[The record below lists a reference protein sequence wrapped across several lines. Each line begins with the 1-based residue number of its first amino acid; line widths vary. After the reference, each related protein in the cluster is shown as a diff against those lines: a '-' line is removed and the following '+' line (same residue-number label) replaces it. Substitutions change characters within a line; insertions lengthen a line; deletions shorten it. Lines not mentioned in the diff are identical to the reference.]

1 MLGTSVG
8 RTIQELISLQAF
20 AKTSS
25 YIKEATTSPLYNL
38 LNVFNQNF
46 SSVATDAHHGDHE
59 LQYTMPPPPPSSSL
73 PADQQLLVEVGVL
86 GVPNA
91 GKSTLT
97 NALAGSK
104 VSAVSDKTNTT
115 TRSRLGAFTA
125 GPTQVV
131 MFDTPGIVAPGQN
144 LSPRHLRRVESAWKT
159 ASECDV
165 LLFVIDA
172 QRQLA
177 LPDPRVLRLVQS
189 LSGGMI
195 PGLGSKMTLPV
206 TALVLNK
213 VDMVPKEQ
221 RSMMLPLAENLSKQA
236 NFDEVFWV
244 SALRGHGVEELKE
257 YLLQVQ
263 GKSKGWIVPSEANTD
278 AGLLDLACE
287 IVREK
292 IFRAYYKG
300 ELKKLFFFLENVSAI
315 PVASCKR
322 RIELHLFLATLEL
335 NIC

>member
-1 MLGTSVG
+1 MH
-8 RTIQELISLQAF
+8 ELISLQAF
-20 AKTSS
+20 TKASS
-25 YIKEATTSPLYNL
+25 CIKEGLTSPFYSL
-38 LNVFNQNF
+38 LNVFSHNYSTLAPDAYHGEDNF
-46 SSVATDAHHGDHE
+46 QHM
-59 LQYTMPPPPPSSSL
+59 LPPPSSL
-73 PADQQLLVEVGVL
+73 LQPAEHQLLVEVGVL

-125 GPTQVV
+125 GATQVV
-131 MFDTPGIVAPGQN
+131 MFDTPGIVAPGQT
-144 LSPRHLRRVESAWKT
+144 LSPRHLRRIESAWKT

-177 LPDPRVLRLVQS
+177 RPDPRVLRLVQS
-189 LSGGMI
+189 LRGGTI
-195 PGLGSKMTLPV
+195 PGLGSKLTLPA

-213 VDMVPKEQ
+213 VDMIHKEQ
-221 RSMMLPLAENLSKQA
+221 RSMMLPLAEQLSSQSI
-236 NFDEVFWV
+236 FDEVFWV
-244 SALRGHGVEELKE
+244 SALRGHGVDELKE

-263 GKSKGWIVPSEANTD
+263 GKTKAWIVPEESNTD
-278 AGLLDLACE
+278 ASAQDLACE

-300 ELKKLFFFLENVSAI
+300 EEKVYFILV
-315 PVASCKR
+315 
-322 RIELHLFLATLEL
+322 
-335 NIC
+335 

>member
-1 MLGTSVG
+1 MLGTG
-8 RTIQELISLQAF
+8 ACRTMHELISLQAF
-20 AKTSS
+20 TKTSS
-25 YIKEATTSPLYNL
+25 CFREGITSPLYNV
-38 LNVFNQNF
+38 LNVISYNF
-46 SSVATDAHHGDHE
+46 ATLAANAHHCDGNLRH
-59 LQYTMPPPPPSSSL
+59 MSPSSPSTSQ
-73 PADQQLLVEVGVL
+73 PAEQQLLVEVGVL

-125 GPTQVV
+125 GATQVV

-189 LSGGMI
+189 LRGGTI
-195 PGLGSKMTLPV
+195 PGLSSKMTLPA

-221 RSMMLPLAENLSKQA
+221 RSMMLPLAEQLSSQS

-244 SALRGHGVEELKE
+244 SALRGHGVNELRE
-257 YLLQVQ
+257 YLIQVQ
-263 GKSKGWIVPSEANTD
+263 GKSKGWIVPEEANTD
-278 AGLLDLACE
+278 ASVQDLACE

-300 ELKKLFFFLENVSAI
+300 KKRVYLFIFQTIPTCCLTSIHPACVENQ
-315 PVASCKR
+315 
-322 RIELHLFLATLEL
+322 L
-335 NIC
+335 NT

>member
-1 MLGTSVG
+1 MLGTSAG
-8 RTIQELISLQAF
+8 RTMHELISLRAF
-20 AKTSS
+20 TKTSTC
-25 YIKEATTSPLYNL
+25 IKEGIASPLYSL
-38 LNVFNQNF
+38 LNLF
-46 SSVATDAHHGDHE
+46 SHNYSTLIADAHHSEGN
-59 LQYTMPPPPPSSSL
+59 LQHMSPLPSSPL
-73 PADQQLLVEVGVL
+73 QPAEQQLLVEVGVL

-97 NALAGSK
+97 NSLAGSK

-115 TRSRLGAFTA
+115 TKSRLGAFTTGA
-125 GPTQVV
+125 TQVV

-159 ASECDV
+159 ASDCDV

-189 LSGGMI
+189 LRDGSI
-195 PGLGSKMTLPV
+195 PGLGSKLTLPA

-213 VDMVPKEQ
+213 VDMIPKEQ
-221 RSMMLPLAENLSKQA
+221 RSMMLPLAEQLSSQSVF
-236 NFDEVFWV
+236 NEVFWV
-244 SALRGHGVEELKE
+244 SALRGHGVNELRE
-257 YLLQVQ
+257 YLIQVQ
-263 GKSKGWIVPSEANTD
+263 GKSKGWIVPEEANTD
-278 AGLLDLACE
+278 ASVQDLACE

-300 ELKKLFFFLENVSAI
+300 ERKYVFLREFPPAI
-315 PVASCKR
+315 SSPLYRSSTF
-322 RIELHLFLATLEL
+322 ELLVK
-335 NIC
+335 